1 MGVGGSRRAANRSGV
16 TKVKYMRLACR
27 YSACTNGAT
36 RASEATRSESPFV
49 GSDSGIL
56 SDDTN
61 PSPAK
66 GKGKTKGKRAGGG
79 VPANFLF
86 VLLMYLTNRRRC
98 RFQPQAQTGRLC
110 FYRELG

>member
-16 TKVKYMRLACR
+16 TKVKYMHLACR
-27 YSACTNGAT
+27 YFVFTHEAT
-36 RASEATRSESPFV
+36 RASEAARSESPFV

-66 GKGKTKGKRAGGG
+66 GKGKTKGKRAGAKF
-79 VPANFLF
+79 PETFSSP
-86 VLLMYLTNRRRC
+86 C
-98 RFQPQAQTGRLC
+98 
-110 FYRELG
+110 